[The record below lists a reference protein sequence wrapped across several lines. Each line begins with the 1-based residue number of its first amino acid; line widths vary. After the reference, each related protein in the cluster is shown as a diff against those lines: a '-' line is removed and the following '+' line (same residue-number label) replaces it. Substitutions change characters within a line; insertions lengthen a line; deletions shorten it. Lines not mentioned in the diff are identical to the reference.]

1 MITTEEIFNY
11 IHSRINSLAIE
22 EIDKKQMKKS
32 MEADKAHH
40 TREELEKLS
49 DIILEDY

>member
-1 MITTEEIFNY
+1 MTTEEIFNY
-11 IHSRINSLAIE
+11 IHYRINTLAVE
-22 EIDKKQMKKS
+22 EIDKREMKLPI
-32 MEADKAHH
+32 EASQAHH